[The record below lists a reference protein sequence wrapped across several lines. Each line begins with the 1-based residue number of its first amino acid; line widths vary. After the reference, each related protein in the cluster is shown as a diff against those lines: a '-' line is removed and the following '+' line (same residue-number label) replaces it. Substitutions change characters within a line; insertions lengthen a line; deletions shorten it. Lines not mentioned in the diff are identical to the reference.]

1 MSKEIKVTGCKDCPL
16 FDDGSDYEYVAT
28 CKITGTEPKGID
40 YAKSVYE
47 PITPDNCPL
56 KTESIIVTL

>member
-1 MSKEIKVTGCKDCPL
+1 MSKEIKVTGCKDCPM
-16 FDDGSDYEYVAT
+16 FDNGSNYEYVAT

-56 KTESIIVTL
+56 KKESITVTL